1 MSVNGVTTNS
11 YWNYARRIGN
21 VYLHST
27 FGTGAEEFMESMN
40 KSIFGKRPANTP
52 WYQPYKGADW
62 SDFWT
67 KFKTA
72 FTDVEKHEAAVRKAN
87 GGSYWKSFTSQLSS
101 TPELFKKE
109 WIAGGKA
116 AKAAG
121 KSQFWGKIG
130 GANKALMK
138 RMPLIGGLIMVATQ
152 IPNIY
157 KAFTSDGVDEKTGLV
172 DPRKTGGLATG
183 LLETGKAVAKV
194 GLDTAGFMIGQA
206 LIPIPFVGGMI
217 GCIASS
223 WLGEEI
229 LGKSFTDKVDEIDGK
244 KSILPSCTPYT
255 AQNNTQNFNGSS
267 GFVAPQSAFTNEQLM
282 RMQMLLNRGVS

>member
-1 MSVNGVTTNS
+1 MSVNNLATNS

-27 FGTGAEEFMESMN
+27 FGTGAEEFMASMD

-52 WYQPYKGADW
+52 WYKPYKGADF
-62 SDFWT
+62 SNFWT

-72 FTDVEKHEAAVRKAN
+72 FKEVEKHEAKIRNAN
-87 GGSYWKSFTSQLSS
+87 NGSYWKSFTSQLSS

-121 KSQFWGKIG
+121 KSQLLGKLG

-152 IPNIY
+152 IPNIGNERL
-157 KAFTSDGVDEKTGLV
+157 SILDCVNILI
-172 DPRKTGGLATG
+172 
-183 LLETGKAVAKV
+183 LLI
-194 GLDTAGFMIGQA
+194 F
-206 LIPIPFVGGMI
+206 LICFVG
-217 GCIASS
+217 
-223 WLGEEI
+223 
-229 LGKSFTDKVDEIDGK
+229 
-244 KSILPSCTPYT
+244 
-255 AQNNTQNFNGSS
+255 
-267 GFVAPQSAFTNEQLM
+267 
-282 RMQMLLNRGVS
+282 

>member
-1 MSVNGVTTNS
+1 
-11 YWNYARRIGN
+11 
-21 VYLHST
+21 
-27 FGTGAEEFMESMN
+27 MN

-62 SDFWT
+62 SNFWT

-72 FTDVEKHEAAVRKAN
+72 FKDIEKHEAAVRKAN

-121 KSQFWGKIG
+121 KSQLWGKIG

-138 RMPLIGGLIMVATQ
+138 RMPLIGGLMMVTTQ

-157 KAFTSDGVDEKTGLV
+157 NAFTDKNGGV
-172 DPRKTGGLATG
+172 ATG

-223 WLGEEI
+223 WLGEKI
-229 LGKSFTDKVDEIDGK
+229 LGKSFSDKKAEAEGK
-244 KSILPSCTPYT
+244 QTALPSWTPYI
-255 AQNNTQNFNGSS
+255 AQGGTPSFNGNYN
-267 GFVAPQSAFTNEQLM
+267 FVGPQPTLTNEQLM
-282 RMQMLLNRGVS
+282 KMQMYLSRGVYV

>member
-1 MSVNGVTTNS
+1 MSVNSVTTNS

-21 VYLHST
+21 VYLHTT
-27 FGTGAEEFMESMN
+27 FGTGAEEFMSSMD

-62 SDFWT
+62 SNFWT
-67 KFKTA
+67 KFKNA
-72 FTDVEKHEAAVRKAN
+72 FKDVEKHEAAVRKAN

-121 KSQFWGKIG
+121 KSQFWGKLC

-138 RMPLIGGLIMVATQ
+138 RMPLIGGIIMVATQ
-152 IPNIY
+152 IPNII
-157 KAFTSDGVDEKTGLV
+157 KAFTADGKDEKTGVV
-172 DPRKTGGLATG
+172 DPRKAGGIATG
-183 LLETGKAVAKV
+183 LLETGKAIAKV
-194 GLDTAGFMIGQA
+194 GIDTAGFVIGQS

-217 GCIASS
+217 GCMVSS
-223 WLGEEI
+223 FLGEKL
-229 LGKSFTDKVDEIDGK
+229 LGKSFSDKVDEIDGK
-244 KSILPSCTPYT
+244 QSKLPSWTPYIGQSGT
-255 AQNNTQNFNGSS
+255 PGFNGNYN
-267 GFVAPQSAFTNEQLM
+267 FVAPQSAYTPEQLM
-282 RMQMLLNRGVS
+282 QMKMHLDRIS